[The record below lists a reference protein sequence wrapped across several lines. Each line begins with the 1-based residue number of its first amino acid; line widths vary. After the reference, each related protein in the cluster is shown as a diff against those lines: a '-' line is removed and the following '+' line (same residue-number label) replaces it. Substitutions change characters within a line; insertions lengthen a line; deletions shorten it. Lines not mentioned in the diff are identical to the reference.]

1 MENPCLK
8 SLLFKMLLTPPP
20 IYSHSSILHISLP
33 CCFVSFLAWCCALP
47 VISLPLSLYL
57 TLSLSASPASFVLDY
72 LLELHDVSLPLGNG
86 QFACKW
92 QHPPRL
98 DRVEGGKE
106 GWQQGG
112 IEWGRWQEGSQ
123 SLLKRKW
130 DGKRLDIETKPGEAW
145 LYIVLSP
152 HSLSSNNLLS

>member
-92 QHPPRL
+92 QRPPRL
-98 DRVEGGKE
+98 DRAEGGMEAGRDWRRKMTRRQPVFIKE
-106 GWQQGG
+106 
-112 IEWGRWQEGSQ
+112 EVR
-123 SLLKRKW
+123 RKASRHW
-130 DGKRLDIETKPGEAW
+130 NQTRRGLA
-145 LYIVLSP
+145 LYSP
-152 HSLSSNNLLS
+152 ESSLSIIK